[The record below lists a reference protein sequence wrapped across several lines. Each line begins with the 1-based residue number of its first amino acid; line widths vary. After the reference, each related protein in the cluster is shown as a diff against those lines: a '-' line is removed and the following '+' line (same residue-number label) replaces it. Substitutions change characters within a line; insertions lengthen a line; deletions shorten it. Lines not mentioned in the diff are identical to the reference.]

1 MSLLTQGP
9 PLSSGL
15 MRHCWDSHAPAP
27 CSRRGP
33 ADCRPVTLTHSYYS
47 VNGWRLSV
55 DSNIYG
61 RTSKS
66 RGHQNCAGIWGHNFQ

>member
-1 MSLLTQGP
+1 
-9 PLSSGL
+9 
-15 MRHCWDSHAPAP
+15 MRLRPAAAGVLQTAG
-27 CSRRGP
+27 R
-33 ADCRPVTLTHSYYS
+33 VTLTHSYYS